1 MAASVT
7 NQETGINSPFAADA
21 KGNEGN
27 AENKEDDERDDAHLW
42 GCEPTRHAN
51 HPNWSHCPRVLV

>member
-1 MAASVT
+1 MAATVN
-7 NQETGINSPFAADA
+7 NQETWINSPFTAVA

-27 AENKEDDERDDAHLW
+27 AENEEDDERDDAHLW

-51 HPNWSHCPRVLV
+51 QSNWSHCPWVLV